1 MAYAKLP
8 GLTPDGRLYE
18 NEEMGTVEA
27 RLPDGGYPTAHAP
40 ALLELPNGDMLCCW
54 FAGTYE
60 GSADIRIICSRLERD
75 GDRWSKPVDISGDP
89 TRSEQNP
96 SLFYGPDD
104 AVWAIY
110 TAQLDRQAGK
120 DNMQFTSQIRCQKST
135 DGGRTWGPYETLF
148 AREGSFCRQ
157 PIQVLANGR
166 WIFGNWLCTDS
177 VDGLSGDPT
186 AFQISD
192 DQGKT
197 WRQVDMPNSRGR
209 VHANVVEMDDGHLL
223 AFMRSREADFIYLS
237 ESFDW
242 GDTWSEPKP
251 TPLPN
256 NNSSISA
263 LRLQSGRVAIAYNPT
278 CTPDPKPGKAAW
290 PGLRCPVAVALSE
303 DGGLTFPIVRW
314 MERGEGYMG
323 EENRTNN
330 KQYEYPYLM
339 QSRDG
344 MLHLAYAAFTRLGV
358 KYVRFSEQDVLGKK
372 RERVG
377 LYNPTAAQSR

>member
-166 WIFGNWLCTDS
+166 WIFVNWLCTDS

-223 AFMRSREADFIYLS
+223 AFMRSREADFIYRS